1 MIPTAS
7 RTTPRCT
14 IMPPLARPTRPRHNP
29 TWRAWAARTERTRA
43 RAAVAAAMAPR
54 PNPIRVPKP
63 RRPKA
68 TQSTTVPTPIH
79 TGIAR
84 RCHSTGPL
92 ILRQLS
98 TGATAMRKSNGVE
111 ERRAHV
117 HLLLCRRLVEE
128 RVQGAEQDHEGEA
141 DEEQV
146 VEKERTLA

>member
-1 MIPTAS
+1 MMPTAS

-14 IMPPLARPTRPRHNP
+14 IMPPLARPTRPRHQP
-29 TWRAWAARTERTRA
+29 TWRVWAARTERTRA

-54 PNPIRVPKP
+54 PNPISVPMP

-79 TGIAR
+79 TGMAR

-98 TGATAMRKSNGVE
+98 TGATAMRKSSVRPTGMATVLKNG
-111 ERRAHV
+111 AP
-117 HLLLCRRLVEE
+117 
-128 RVQGAEQDHEGEA
+128 
-141 DEEQV
+141 
-146 VEKERTLA
+146 TLTCCWVAAW